1 VLDLGVSEPRHGL
14 VAPALDE
21 AERVPHFADFGG
33 VGALEDFR
41 LGDARIQ
48 RRGAGRG
55 LLLDGNEGGSA
66 RNQGRN
72 DGKRDLHGDKRL
84 GKKDELCSS
93 QASFGARQVE
103 RSLQ

>member
-1 VLDLGVSEPRHGL
+1 VSEPRDGL

-21 AERVPHFADFGG
+21 AERVPHLSHFGG

-55 LLLDGNEGGSA
+55 LLLDGSEGGSA
-66 RNQGRN
+66 GNQGSN
-72 DGKRDLHGDKRL
+72 DGKRDLHGDKDLER
-84 GKKDELCSS
+84 KRDELYTCR
-93 QASFGARQVE
+93 GE
-103 RSLQ
+103 HRSEQ